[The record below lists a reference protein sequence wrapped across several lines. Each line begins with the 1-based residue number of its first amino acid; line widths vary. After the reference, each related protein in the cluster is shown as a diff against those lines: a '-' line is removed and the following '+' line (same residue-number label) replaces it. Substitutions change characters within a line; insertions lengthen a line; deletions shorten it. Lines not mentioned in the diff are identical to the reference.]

1 MKTTRALGTA
11 TGLTAALLCGVMLA
25 PATNAQIVV
34 VSNQPPPAVVAADVQ
49 ADMVGIE
56 LIPGGIVVTGHGGDT
71 VQVSAKGQKPRTI
84 MPTNATM
91 PATFTKLTPGRSY
104 SISVDGTKV
113 ATTTVLR
120 APGQTYNMVVQT
132 TDDPDSVL
140 MTWDYAPRARSGD
153 IRFAMTATPVAG
165 QANTDVI
172 TVEAPATARAGVLSG
187 LDPHTLYSFAVAA
200 INDAAIGAHT
210 DAVMSQTLAS
220 LTGADTASAEA
231 ARQAA
236 EQAAAQKAAAEAA
249 ARAAARPAP
258 APAPSGGGSAPAKP
272 VRPATKTI
280 WECPTGFADNG
291 PNCKATS
298 AYTYTI
304 ETQTSGYTYRT
315 ESVPH
320 TTTVPATHNGQ
331 VWTWNCPSGYD
342 AGGGQWGVGVCKG
355 SQNVQVKNAPPSGW
369 YDNGSAYAKD
379 TRVKDAA
386 PDGYIDDGTAYVK
399 YAEKVSREVP
409 A

>member
-1 MKTTRALGTA
+1 MKTHKAIAAAIATTLLGA
-11 TGLTAALLCGVMLA
+11 VLIA
-25 PATNAQIVV
+25 PAAQAETLVAAA
-34 VSNQPPPAVVAADVQ
+34 PAAPSVVAADVQ

-71 VQVSAKGQKPRTI
+71 VQVSAKGQKTRTI
-84 MPTNATM
+84 KPKSPSSA
-91 PATFTKLTPGRSY
+91 AKFAKLKAGTSY
-104 SISVDGTKV
+104 AISVDGTRV
-113 ATTTVLR
+113 ASTTVVR
-120 APGQTYNMVVQT
+120 APGQTLNTVVKT
-132 TDDPDSVL
+132 TSDPGSVL
-140 MTWDYAPRARSGD
+140 MTWEYAPRARSGD

-231 ARQAA
+231 AAEAARQAA
-236 EQAAAQKAAAEAA
+236 EQAAARKAAAEAA

-258 APAPSGGGSAPAKP
+258 APAPSGGGGGP

-291 PNCKATS
+291 GNCKSTS

-304 ETQTSGYTYRT
+304 ETQTSGYSYRT

-331 VWTWNCPSGYD
+331 AWTWNCPSGYD

-355 SQNVQVKNAPPSGW
+355 SQNVQVKNAPPAGW